1 MAKSISG
8 INSVKEFCAVS
19 PDASGLPSEL
29 TENPIITPA
38 GEEEAPALD
47 VSIPQNDPYAGP
59 AEWVVKWFGP
69 FFSANLP
76 QNRTSGLY
84 LIYVGNYPLFISSS
98 INIFIALTRHLMFRG
113 HQIIPI
119 DLLGREILHYA
130 SIYRQPLSIKTG
142 LLFCNNK
149 IIRPADYIY
158 CYRRAAAALAYSH
171 AIPCNKYARLS
182 YEFEPL
188 TLTNLGKS
196 FPLKE
201 KLHVEPKNSVTSFE
215 TAEISD

>member
-1 MAKSISG
+1 MAKSGLGTSQ
-8 INSVKEFCAVS
+8 VKEFNVVS
-19 PDASGLPSEL
+19 PDSSGLPSEL
-29 TENPIITPA
+29 TENPTITAP
-38 GEEEAPALD
+38 GEEEGPALD
-47 VSIPQNDPYAGP
+47 ITVPENDPYAGP

-98 INIFIALTRHLMFRG
+98 VNIFIALTRHLMFSG

-130 SIYRQPLSIKTG
+130 NLYRQPLSIKTG
-142 LLFCNNK
+142 LLFCSNK
-149 IIRPADYIY
+149 LIKPSEYIY
-158 CYRRAAAALAYSH
+158 CYRRAAAALAFSH

-201 KLHVEPKNSVTSFE
+201 KLHVEPKIAPENKDSNE
-215 TAEISD
+215 AD